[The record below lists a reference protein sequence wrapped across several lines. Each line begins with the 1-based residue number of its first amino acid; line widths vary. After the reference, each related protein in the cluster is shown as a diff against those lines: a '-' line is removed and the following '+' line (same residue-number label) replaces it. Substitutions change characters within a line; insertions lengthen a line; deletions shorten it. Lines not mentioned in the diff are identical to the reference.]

1 MNKNTQKP
9 TWWPENPYPA
19 SVFPMPR
26 EKYAEIVPDDD
37 VRTGLSGMLGREFWD
52 IAADAIWEAMQEERA
67 LVQAALEAAPKV
79 PRGAIRDQGKFFLDA
94 YMPWFIDVM
103 LPALLRLRER
113 KQDATKSG
121 PSST

>member
-9 TWWPENPYPA
+9 TWWPENPYPQ
-19 SVFPMPR
+19 SVFPMQR
-26 EKYAEIVPDDD
+26 EQYVEIVPDDD
-37 VRTGLSGMLGREFWD
+37 TRTGLSGLLGREFWD
-52 IAADAIWEAMQEERA
+52 IVADAIWEAMQEERA
-67 LVQAALEAAPKV
+67 LVQATLEAAPKI
-79 PRGAIRDQGKFFLDA
+79 PKDTKGAGVFFWTKYL
-94 YMPWFIDVM
+94 PWFTDVL